1 MTDDGDLVKRLLVG
15 DEAAL
20 SEWVAAFE
28 PRLLRLVAQKAGEED
43 AQEIVQDTLIAAL
56 ESLPLYSGKSS
67 LFSWL
72 AGIAR
77 HEIADFYR
85 KKRLK
90 TIVFSKFETLEV
102 WVSEL
107 AGPEGRLDQKELRR
121 RIKMTLQGLVPKQRQ
136 ILWLKYGEGLSVA
149 EVARKLGM
157 TFKAT
162 ESILFRARKAF
173 VLAFEKYE

>member
-1 MTDDGDLVKRLLVG
+1 MTDDGDLVERLLAG
-15 DEAAL
+15 DGAAL

-28 PRLLRLVAQKAGEED
+28 PRLLRLVRQKAGEED

-56 ESLPLYSGKSS
+56 DSLPLFSGKSS

-90 TIVFSKFETLEV
+90 TIVFSKFERLEV
-102 WVSEL
+102 WMSEL
-107 AGPEGRLDQKELRR
+107 AGPEGKLDEKELRR
-121 RIKMTLQGLVPKQRQ
+121 RIKMALWGLVPRQRQ
-136 ILWLKYGEGLSVA
+136 ILWLKYVDGLSVD
-149 EVARKLGM
+149 EVAGRLGM

-162 ESILFRARKAF
+162 ESALFRARRAF
-173 VLAFEKYE
+173 ALVFEQI